1 MGLSKKDHKIFDFL
15 LLWKHFR
22 AFDIFPQINKDI
34 KTVKRHDGEE
44 ALASRL
50 KLKNL
55 SMREMGM
62 EVKSGVRS
70 ARWKI
75 SGEAKNTTKKQAK
88 KDSQKP

>member
-1 MGLSKKDHKIFDFL
+1 MM
-15 LLWKHFR
+15 
-22 AFDIFPQINKDI
+22 
-34 KTVKRHDGEE
+34 VKE

-70 ARWKI
+70 AR
-75 SGEAKNTTKKQAK
+75 
-88 KDSQKP
+88 

>member
-1 MGLSKKDHKIFDFL
+1 MGLSRKNHKIFDFL

-22 AFDIFPQINKDI
+22 AFDIFPQINRTSKQLKDMM
-34 KTVKRHDGEE
+34 VKE

-75 SGEAKNTTKKQAK
+75 SGEAKNTTEKQAK